1 MIRRAKKIAWANRI
15 TRCYRV
21 VLMAPRAYWKG
32 YLKLSLVSFPIQLF
46 PATSD
51 REKIRFHQINRKSGN
66 RIRYIKVDALTG
78 EPVDDED
85 IVRGYAMGSG
95 RYIEVTD
102 DELEAIAVQ
111 GTHTIEIDQFVPK
124 DEIDDIYWAIPY
136 YIAPDGDVGR
146 QAFSVIREAIKEEH
160 MVALGRVV
168 FTTREHVIAIQ
179 PRGKGTLGLTL
190 RYPYEIRDQELYF
203 GDIADEK
210 IPKDMLDLAVEIV
223 RSKARHFQPDKF
235 EDHYESALRELIRK
249 KRRGEKIE
257 QVSKRPQAQV
267 VNLMD
272 ALRRSAE
279 ADRQAA
285 RGRTQPQRATPR
297 GQRMLRGRPSA

>member
-1 MIRRAKKIAWANRI
+1 
-15 TRCYRV
+15 
-21 VLMAPRAYWKG
+21 MAPRAYWKG
-32 YLKLSLVSFPIQLF
+32 YLKLSLVSCPIQLF

-51 REKIRFHQINRKSGN
+51 REKIRFHQINRKTGN
-66 RIRYIKVDALTG
+66 RIKFIKVDAVTG

-85 IVRGYAMGSG
+85 IVKGYDIGSG
-95 RYIEVTD
+95 RYLEITE

-124 DEIDDIYWAIPY
+124 DEIDEIYWAIPY

-146 QAFSVIREAIKEEH
+146 QAFSVIREAIKREH

-168 FTTREHVIAIQ
+168 FTTREHVIAIE

-190 RYPYEIRDQELYF
+190 RYPYEVRDEELYF
-203 GDIADEK
+203 GNIADEK
-210 IPKDMLDLAVEIV
+210 VPKDMLDLAVEIV

-235 EDHYESALRELIRK
+235 EDHYESALRELIGK
-249 KRRGEKIE
+249 KQRGEKIE
-257 QVSKRPQAQV
+257 KARKRPQAQV
-267 VNLMD
+267 INLMD

-279 ADRQAA
+279 ADRGRA
-285 RGRTQPQRATPR
+285 RAQPQRAPSR
-297 GQRMLRGRPSA
+297 GQRMPRGRSSTRARKAGG

>member
-1 MIRRAKKIAWANRI
+1 
-15 TRCYRV
+15 
-21 VLMAPRAYWKG
+21 MAPRAYWKG
-32 YLKLSLVSFPIQLF
+32 YLRLSLVSFPIKLF

-66 RIRYIKVDALTG
+66 RIRYIKVDAVTG

-85 IVRGYAMGSG
+85 IGRGYEIGSG
-95 RYIEVTD
+95 RYLEITD

-124 DEIDDIYWAIPY
+124 DEIDEIYWAIPY

-146 QAFSVIREAIKEEH
+146 QAFSVIRETIKKEH

-168 FTTREHVIAIQ
+168 FTTREHMIVIQ

-190 RYPYEIRDQELYF
+190 RYPYEIRDEELYF
-203 GDIADEK
+203 GEITDEK

-235 EDHYESALRELIRK
+235 EDHYESALRQLIAK
-249 KRRGEKIE
+249 KQRGEKIE
-257 QVSKRPQAQV
+257 QVRKRPQAKV
-267 VNLMD
+267 INLMD

-279 ADRQAA
+279 AA
-285 RGRTQPQRATPR
+285 RGRTQPQRATPG
-297 GQRMLRGRPSA
+297 GQRMPRGRSSARRTG

>member
-1 MIRRAKKIAWANRI
+1 
-15 TRCYRV
+15 
-21 VLMAPRAYWKG
+21 MAPRAYWKG
-32 YLKLSLVSFPIQLF
+32 HLKLSLVSLPIQLF

-51 REKIRFHQINRKSGN
+51 REKIRFHQINGKSGN
-66 RIRYIKVDALTG
+66 RIRYIKVDAVTG

-146 QAFSVIREAIKEEH
+146 QAFSVIREAIKKEH

-190 RYPYEIRDQELYF
+190 RYPYEIRDEELYF
-203 GDIADEK
+203 GDIADAK

-267 VNLMD
+267 INLMD
-272 ALRRSAE
+272 ALRRSAD

-285 RGRTQPQRATPR
+285 RGRTQPQRATPGGR
-297 GQRMLRGRPSA
+297 RMLRGRPSA

>member
-1 MIRRAKKIAWANRI
+1 
-15 TRCYRV
+15 
-21 VLMAPRAYWKG
+21 MAPRAYWKG

-146 QAFSVIREAIKEEH
+146 QAFSVIREAIKKEH

-179 PRGKGTLGLTL
+179 PRGKGTLELTL
-190 RYPYEIRDQELYF
+190 RYPYEIRDEELYF

-267 VNLMD
+267 INLMD

-285 RGRTQPQRATPR
+285 RGRTQPQRATPGGR
-297 GQRMLRGRPSA
+297 RMLRGRPSA

>member
-1 MIRRAKKIAWANRI
+1 
-15 TRCYRV
+15 
-21 VLMAPRAYWKG
+21 MAPRAYWKG
-32 YLKLSLVSFPIQLF
+32 YLKLSLVSCPIQLF

-51 REKIRFHQINRKSGN
+51 REKIRFHQINGKTGN
-66 RIRYIKVDALTG
+66 RIKFIKVDAVTG

-85 IVRGYAMGSG
+85 IVKGYDIGSG
-95 RYIEVTD
+95 RYLEITE

-124 DEIDDIYWAIPY
+124 DEIDEIYWAIPY

-146 QAFSVIREAIKEEH
+146 QAFSVIREAIKREH

-168 FTTREHVIAIQ
+168 FTTREHVIAIE

-190 RYPYEIRDQELYF
+190 RYPYEVRDEELYF
-203 GDIADEK
+203 GNIADEK
-210 IPKDMLDLAVEIV
+210 VPKDMLDLAVEIV

-235 EDHYESALRELIRK
+235 EDHYESALRELIGK
-249 KRRGEKIE
+249 KQRGEKIE
-257 QVSKRPQAQV
+257 KAGKRPQVQV
-267 VNLMD
+267 INLMD

-279 ADRQAA
+279 ADRGRA
-285 RGRTQPQRATPR
+285 RAQPQRAPSR
-297 GQRMLRGRPSA
+297 GQRMPRGRSSTRARKAGG

>member
-1 MIRRAKKIAWANRI
+1 
-15 TRCYRV
+15 
-21 VLMAPRAYWKG
+21 MAPRAYWKG
-32 YLKLSLVSFPIQLF
+32 HLKLSLVSFPIQLF

-66 RIRYIKVDALTG
+66 RIRYIKVDAVTG
-78 EPVDDED
+78 EPVHDED
-85 IVRGYAMGSG
+85 IVRGCAMGSG

-136 YIAPDGDVGR
+136 YIAPDGDLGR
-146 QAFSVIREAIKEEH
+146 QAFSVIREAIRKEH
-160 MVALGRVV
+160 MVALGCVV

-179 PRGKGTLGLTL
+179 PRGKGALGLTL
-190 RYPYEIRDQELYF
+190 RYPYEIRDEELYF

-210 IPKDMLDLAVEIV
+210 IPKDMLDLAIEIV

-267 VNLMD
+267 INLMD

-285 RGRTQPQRATPR
+285 RGRTQPQRATPG